1 MIESD
6 KQDAA
11 NSIAIIGMSGRF
23 PGARNVEEFWRNLK
37 DGVESIQ
44 FFSDEELTE
53 AGVDAAQLRRSDY
66 VRAAGVLEG
75 AELFD
80 AAFFGF
86 NPREAEI
93 MDPQQRIF
101 IEAAWEALEDAGY
114 VGEVYEGL
122 IGIFAGSSLSTYL
135 LNNLQHH
142 RETLDLVGPYQVI
155 LSNDKDHVTTRA
167 SYKLNLRGP
176 SVSIQTACS
185 TSLVAVCTACTSLL
199 DHQCDVALAG
209 GISIKVPQ
217 NTGYLYQEG
226 GIGSPDGHCRPFDA
240 KAKGTVS
247 GNGLGLVVLKRLSDA
262 LADGDSIRAV
272 IKGWAINNDGSGK
285 VGYTAPALEGQ
296 AEVIAFAQA
305 VSNVDPE
312 TISYIETHGT
322 GTSLGD
328 PIEIAALTQAFRAAT
343 SKKNFC
349 AIGSVKSNI
358 GHLDP
363 AAGVAGLIKTVLCL
377 EHKLLPPSLHFEEPN
392 PAIDF
397 ANSPFYVNDKLSSW
411 ETSDTPRRAAVS
423 SFGIGGTN
431 SHVVLEEAPEVGP
444 IDSLKSEHLLCISA
458 RSEASLENA
467 TANLLD
473 HLKRHPGINPA
484 DLAYTCHVG
493 RKAFNHRR
501 TLVCNDQNNCITALE
516 THDPKVVLTGHE
528 ATDRPIVFLFPGQGS
543 QYVRMAGGL
552 YETEATFRTE
562 VDSCS
567 EQLKQQFGFD
577 LRELLYAQSLD
588 SQEAARQLKQTAIAQ
603 PALFV
608 IEYALAKLWIQWGL
622 HPQSMMGHSI
632 GEYVAA
638 CLAGVFSLEDS
649 LRLVAE
655 RGRLMQQ
662 TSPGAM
668 LSVPMSEKDVRRFL
682 NGTLDVAAANAPAH
696 CVVSGP
702 CEDIEL
708 LKAQLASDGFVS
720 RQLETSHAF
729 HSSLMDPVREPFA
742 ECLKRVAMH
751 PPQIPFVSNVTGA
764 WITDEQAMNIDY
776 WTTHLRQQVKWAVGL
791 DRIIEKPKLIL
802 LEVGPGQTLTTLAS
816 MQLGKTTEH
825 MVIPSLRQAS
835 ERTSDRAFLLKT
847 LGRLWL
853 SGTEINWSEF
863 HADERNRRIPLPTYP
878 FERKRYW
885 LEPAKTVTTASPSEP
900 VGAPQ
905 ISSSAAQSVNDWF
918 YVPTWKPAGAL
929 AQMAQVSAPPNRSN
943 WLIFADEH
951 RIGLTL
957 AEQLMSV
964 GHRAVVIESG
974 SYFNRRDENVFTIN
988 PQSQSDYSRLV
999 QELSNDK
1006 LLPQK
1011 IVHLW
1016 SVTAGGT
1023 GESRPAFYEECQY
1036 RGFRS
1041 LLFLAQALGGLTPP
1055 QPVQMVVVS
1064 NGLHHVNGDGQLNPE
1079 KATLLG
1085 PCRVIP
1091 QEYPHIACRSVDI
1104 AIPTALDGQTVEIYA
1119 RNLIGEFAI
1128 ESADP
1133 IVAYSQG
1140 QRLVQIY
1147 EPAKH
1152 ENSADVPP
1160 VLRREG
1166 VYLITGGLGGI
1177 GLTLAQ
1183 YLASEFDARLV
1194 LVGRSAPE
1202 NLTSPDDNQKVK
1214 AIQALESAGKQVMV
1228 LRADVSDR
1236 EQMQDVIQK
1245 IRDRFGELH
1254 GVIHA
1259 AGVPGGGLIQLR
1271 TTEMADRVFAP
1282 KIRGALVL
1290 RELLMNEKLD
1300 FNLLCSSLSSIG
1312 GGVGQVDYCAAN
1324 AFLDAF
1330 AYSEND
1336 RGATTIS
1343 VNWPTWREVGMAVDT
1358 ATPPGMEESKREAI
1372 SHGILSQE
1380 GVEVFKQVLSDPR
1393 PQVAIV
1399 PPVLLAPQPVPA
1411 SSSRPVPTTQA
1422 GERGG
1427 PIPAAT
1433 QRQVDSTFVAPG
1445 NEVEKR
1451 IADIWQSVL
1460 AIEPIG
1466 VNDNFLELGGHSLL
1480 AIQIN
1485 SRLREVYSVELTLDL
1500 FFNSPTVAGLAN
1512 AIEEL
1517 LIKKIEDL
1525 PDSDVQDLLQKR
1537 S

>member
-23 PGARNVEEFWRNLK
+23 PGARNVEEFWRNLR

-44 FFSDEELTE
+44 FFSDEELIE
-53 AGVDAAQLRRSDY
+53 AGVDAAQFRRSDY

-75 AELFD
+75 VELFD

-86 NPREAEI
+86 NPRETEI
-93 MDPQQRIF
+93 MDPQHRIF

-114 VGEVYEGL
+114 VGEIYEGL

-167 SYKLNLRGP
+167 SYKLNLKGP

-217 NTGYLYQEG
+217 KSGYLYQEG
-226 GIGSPDGHCRPFDA
+226 GIGSPDGHCRPFDE

-247 GNGLGLVVLKRLSDA
+247 GNGLGIVVLKRLSDA

-305 VSNVDPE
+305 ISNVDPE
-312 TISYIETHGT
+312 TISYVETHGT

-328 PIEIAALTQAFRAAT
+328 PIEIAALTQAFRATT

-377 EHKLLPPSLHFEEPN
+377 EHKELPASLNFEKPN

-411 ETSDTPRRAAVS
+411 ETNGTPRRAAVS

-431 SHVVLEEAPEVGP
+431 SHVVLEEAPEVGRS
-444 IDSLKSEHLLCISA
+444 DSLKSEHLLCISA

-501 TLVCNDQNNCITALE
+501 TLVYNDQDDCITALE
-516 THDPKVVLTGHE
+516 THDPKVVLTGHD
-528 ATDRPIVFLFPGQGS
+528 ATDQPVVFLFPGQGS
-543 QYVRMAGGL
+543 QYVQMASGL
-552 YETEATFRTE
+552 YETEPVFKAE
-562 VDSCS
+562 VDRCS
-567 EQLKQQFGFD
+567 EYLQQQLGFD

-588 SQEAARQLKQTAIAQ
+588 SQEAARQLKQTAVAQ
-603 PALFV
+603 PALFT
-608 IEYALAKLWIQWGL
+608 IEYALAKLWMQWGL

-638 CLAGVFSLEDS
+638 CLAGVFSLQDA
-649 LRLVAE
+649 LLLVAE
-655 RGRLMQQ
+655 RGRLIQQ

-682 NGTLDVAAANAPAH
+682 NGTLDLAAVNAPAH
-696 CVVSGP
+696 CVVSGSG
-702 CEDIEL
+702 EDIEL
-708 LKAQLASDGFVS
+708 LKAQLAGDGFVS

-742 ECLKRVAMH
+742 ECLNRVAMH
-751 PPQIPFVSNVTGA
+751 PPEIPFVSTVTGT

-776 WTTHLRQQVKWAVGL
+776 WTAHLRQPVRWAVGL
-791 DRIIEKPKLIL
+791 DRIVEKPNLIL
-802 LEVGPGQTLTTLAS
+802 LEVGPGQTLTTLANI
-816 MQLGKTTEH
+816 QLGKSTEH
-825 MVIPSLRQAS
+825 MVLPSMRHPS
-835 ERTSDRAFLLKT
+835 ERVSDRAFLLKT

-853 SGTEINWSEF
+853 SGKEINWPEF
-863 HADERNRRIPLPTYP
+863 HADEQNRRIPLPTYP

-885 LEPAKTVTTASPSEP
+885 LEPAKTVTTAEP
-900 VGAPQ
+900 KIVTPA
-905 ISSSAAQSVNDWF
+905 AAQSVNDWF
-918 YVPTWKPAGAL
+918 YVPAWKNTGAL
-929 AQMAQVSAPPNRSN
+929 AQLAQNSRPTNQSN

-951 RIGLTL
+951 GIGATL
-957 AEQLMSV
+957 AELLRSV
-964 GHRAVVIESG
+964 GHRALVIESG
-974 SYFNRRDENVFTIN
+974 SQFNKRDENVFTVNREIRG
-988 PQSQSDYSRLV
+988 DYSTLFR
-999 QELSNDK
+999 ELSNDN

-1016 SVTAGGT
+1016 SVTAG
-1023 GESRPAFYEECQY
+1023 ESSPAFYEECQY

-1041 LLFLAQALGGLTPP
+1041 LLFLAQALGEQKLP
-1055 QPVQMVVVS
+1055 QPVQIVVVS
-1064 NGLHHVNGDGQLNPE
+1064 NGLHHVNPE

-1104 AIPTALDGQTVEIYA
+1104 AIPPVLDTQTAEIYA
-1119 RNLIGEFAI
+1119 RNLIGEFTI

-1133 IVAYSQG
+1133 IVAYSEE

-1152 ENSADVPP
+1152 EHSAEPLIRP
-1160 VLRREG
+1160 EG

-1183 YLASEFDARLV
+1183 YLATDFDARLV

-1202 NLTSPDDNQKVK
+1202 NLTSPKVK
-1214 AIQALESAGKQVMV
+1214 AIQDLESAGKQVMV
-1228 LRADVSDR
+1228 LSADVSDR
-1236 EQMQDVIQK
+1236 EQMQDVMQK
-1245 IRDRFGELH
+1245 VQDRFGELH

-1259 AGVPGGGLIQLR
+1259 AGIPGGGLIQLR
-1271 TTEMADRVFAP
+1271 TPGMADRVFAP
-1282 KIRGALVL
+1282 KVHGALVL

-1312 GGVGQVDYCAAN
+1312 GGAGQVDYCAAN

-1330 AYSEND
+1330 AYSENA
-1336 RGATTIS
+1336 RGALTIS

-1358 ATPPGMEESKREAI
+1358 ATPSGMEESKSETIAN
-1372 SHGILSQE
+1372 GILSRE
-1380 GVEVFKQVLSDPR
+1380 GVEIFKQVLSNPR

-1399 PPVLLAPQPVPA
+1399 PPVLLSAQPVPA
-1411 SSSRPVPTTQA
+1411 SSARPAPTPPQGSEA
-1422 GERGG
+1422 S
-1427 PIPAAT
+1427 PAVT
-1433 QRQVDSTFVAPG
+1433 KRQIDSTFAAPE
-1445 NEVEKR
+1445 NDVEKR
-1451 IADIWQSVL
+1451 IADIWQSIL

-1480 AIQIN
+1480 AIQII
-1485 SRLREVYSVELTLDL
+1485 SRLREAYSVNLTLDR
-1500 FFNSPTVAGLAN
+1500 FFNSPTVAGIAG
-1512 AIEEL
+1512 AIEEM
-1517 LIKKIEDL
+1517 LIEKIEAL